1 MPNYKYKAR
10 DSMGKVVKGK
20 MEASGREE
28 INDKLRKMGYMVTRV
43 TEEAAAKG
51 FNIEAFF
58 EKLKP
63 IRAEEMIMFYVQLS
77 NMISAGIPLLTA
89 LDTFYQQVQTKK
101 LKDALGGVARSVEGG
116 DAFSKALAGYPNVF
130 PKLFVNMVKAGEA
143 SGKLDMVSSRFAKY
157 FENQEDLKQKVR
169 GALFYPMILLIAGVA
184 VTLFI
189 VTFVMPQFAQIFM
202 KSGITLPLPTLILY
216 KTGTIIKN
224 FWFSIILIFL
234 VFGAGVNYY
243 VNTQKGRLR
252 FDTFKLKIPVLGTLV
267 RKAAVS
273 SFTRT
278 LGTLT
283 ASGVSILESLDIS
296 REVIG
301 NEVLSRIIDNARQA
315 VEKGERL
322 SEPLKISGEFPA
334 DCVQMV
340 KAGEETGNLDDM
352 LDKTADF
359 YDMSLG
365 YSIKKLTAVIEPVF
379 LLIMGTL
386 VGFIMASTLLPI
398 FDMVKVIG
406 H

>member
-1 MPNYKYKAR
+1 
-10 DSMGKVVKGK
+10 
-20 MEASGREE
+20 
-28 INDKLRKMGYMVTRV
+28 VTRV